1 MRAGK
6 TGIHGV
12 PICGKGGR
20 VMLAALGLINYG
32 MILIFGVLLSFEFA
46 GIEKTAKNRRTE
58 IFLICAMLL
67 IQVSSWQLLGL
78 ETTKKIYPF
87 IVHFPLIFSLVYF
100 FKSKWLIAFISVVSA
115 YLCCQTPRWIAT
127 VALYIFDSRAVYHIV
142 NTLAIFLTLYFLKK
156 YVISSVNRLMNISKR
171 SLLLFGAVPLMYYLF
186 DYGTTVYT
194 NLLYNGIEMA
204 VHFMP
209 SVVSMFYF
217 VFAIIYYNEM
227 QRRSNAERESML
239 MSIQINQAKKDFASF
254 QELQEKTAIYRHD
267 MRHHLSLIGGYLLEG
282 NAQKAIEYISQ
293 TQADIDSIT
302 PSHFCNNSAVNLI
315 LSSFVTKAKAT
326 GVKLSVD
333 ANVAQSMDIS
343 DTDICTLLSNGLE
356 NAINAAAQVEDNQF
370 RTVRINCQMHKEN
383 LLILIENRFAG
394 EVIMKN
400 GLPLSQQQGH
410 GFGVKSIEMI
420 TKKYNGY
427 YSFAA
432 KNELFILKIV
442 LPLKSIL

>member
-1 MRAGK
+1 
-6 TGIHGV
+6 
-12 PICGKGGR
+12 
-20 VMLAALGLINYG
+20 MLTVFGLINYG
-32 MILIFGVLLSFEFA
+32 LILIFGVLLSFDFA
-46 GIEKTAKNRRTE
+46 GVEKTSKNHR
-58 IFLICAMLL
+58 IKIYFICLMLL
-67 IQVSSWQLLGL
+67 VQVSSWQFFGL
-78 ETTKKIYPF
+78 ETTKKIYPL
-87 IVHFPLIFSLVYF
+87 IVHFPLIVSLVF
-100 FKSKWLIAFISVVSA
+100 FCRSTYLTAFVSVVSA

-127 VALYIFDSRAVYHIV
+127 VALYTFDSRAAYHIV

-156 YVISSVNRLMNISKR
+156 YVVSSVNRLMNISKR
-171 SLLLFGAVPLMYYLF
+171 SLLLFGAVPFMYYLF

-209 SVVSMFYF
+209 SLVSMFYF

-239 MSIQINQAKKDFASF
+239 MSIQINQAKKDFTSF

-267 MRHHLSLIGGYLLEG
+267 MRHHLSLIGGYLAEG
-282 NAQKAIEYISQ
+282 DAQKAIEYISQ
-293 TQADIDSIT
+293 TQADIDNIT
-302 PSHFCNNSAVNLI
+302 PSRYCKNNTVNLI
-315 LSSFVTKAKAT
+315 LSSFVAKAT
-326 GVKLSVD
+326 ETGVELSVD
-333 ANVAQSMDIS
+333 ANLPQGIYLSE
-343 DTDICTLLSNGLE
+343 TDLCTLLSNGLE
-356 NAINAAAQVEDNQF
+356 NAINAAAQVEEDQF

-400 GLPLSQQQGH
+400 GLPRSQQQGH

-432 KNELFILKIV
+432 KNELFTLKIV
-442 LPLKSIL
+442 LPFKEHSVVSP